1 MALTSSDISK
11 AAAMIGVE
19 PCAVQAV
26 LKVESNGHG
35 FLMDG
40 RPKILFEG
48 HVFWRELKD
57 QGVDPAPLSKQYPNI
72 VYPSWT
78 KAHYR
83 TGTGEWDRLE
93 TATSINRRA
102 ALCSASWGLFQIMGF
117 NYALAGFGS
126 VEEFVDAQKESEA
139 KQLESFCAFMRS
151 QGLILFLAGKDWA
164 GFAMR
169 YNGKDYARNQ
179 YDVKLR
185 WEYERCKSMSYRD

>member
-11 AAAMIGVE
+11 AAASIGVE
-19 PCAVQAV
+19 YCAVQAV
-26 LKVESNGHG
+26 LKVESDGHG

-48 HVFWRELKD
+48 HVFFREL
-57 QGVDPAPLSKQYPNI
+57 SKRNINPKPYAIQHPGI

-78 KAHYR
+78 KVHYR
-83 TGTGEWDRLE
+83 GGAGEWERLE
-93 TATSINRRA
+93 TAISINRHA

-151 QGLILFLAGKDWA
+151 EGLILFLAAKDWA

-185 WEYERCKSMSYRD
+185 REYEKCKTTS